1 MRALGLAIAAIL
13 IAAAPARA
21 QVFTVNTTLDTT
33 PGQSQ
38 CTAVACSLRAAV
50 EAAAEGDTVQ
60 VPAGTFTLQFGTL
73 TVPSAASGAGI
84 TIAGAGAAST
94 IISGNNSSRVLTIGG
109 EGRAFVSRV
118 TLRDGVAA
126 GQSGGNVL
134 VGNTSWLVL
143 DHARVTAGT
152 AARGGGIAGSAAQ
165 LIQIN
170 NSAVDTNVATGTAVG
185 TDGGGGLYIDG
196 QSSATQM
203 FIRDSTIAFNRAS
216 ADGGGINVRSIVS
229 ATTQLSAVT
238 LARNTSTAGAG
249 GGLYQPSP
257 NSQSQVRGSIL
268 AANSPSN
275 CGGSPPAINGGGNVE
290 SGAECGFGG
299 HQNTD
304 PQLATAL
311 ADQFVLPIA
320 ATSPAVDIVSPC
332 ITSTD
337 QRDVVRPQGG
347 ACDAGAYEVIP
358 APPPPAPTATPTPV
372 PTATPVAGKSVAGTV
387 AEGKVLVKTP
397 GGKFVALD
405 PTKPIPLGSTIDT
418 KNGAILLT
426 AQQRTNG
433 KPQTA
438 KFFDGIFKITQTKT
452 TTDLTLTEAL
462 AKCPARHTAHAAAKK
477 KKKKPKSRK
486 LWGDG
491 SGSFRTRG
499 QYSAATV
506 RGTRWLVQDSCS
518 GTLTKVRKGAV
529 TVRDLV
535 KRRTIIVRA
544 GKKYLARPPR

>member
-13 IAAAPARA
+13 IAASPARA
-21 QVFTVNTTLDTT
+21 EVFTVNTTLDTT
-33 PGQSQ
+33 PGQTP
-38 CTAVACSLRAAV
+38 CTSVACSLRSAV
-50 EAAAEGDTVQ
+50 EAAAAGDTVE
-60 VPAGTFTLQFGTL
+60 VPAGTYTLQNGTL
-73 TVPSAASGAGI
+73 TVPSSASGGGI
-84 TIAGAGAAST
+84 TIHGAGAGST
-94 IISGNNSSRVLTIGG
+94 IISGDQSSRVLTIGG

-118 TLRDGVAA
+118 TLRDGSAA
-126 GQSGGNVL
+126 GQPGGNVL

-143 DHARVTAGT
+143 DHARVTGGL
-152 AARGGGIAGSAAQ
+152 AARGGGIAATSSQ

-170 NSAVDTNVATGTAVG
+170 NSAIDTNVATGTALG

-196 QSSATQM
+196 QSSATQL

-216 ADGGGINVRSIVS
+216 ADGGGINVRSIVN

-238 LARNTSTAGAG
+238 LARNVITAGTG
-249 GGLYQPSP
+249 GGLYQPSA
-257 NSQSQVRGSIL
+257 NSQSQVRGSIV

-290 SGAECGFGG
+290 SATDCGLAGR
-299 HQNTD
+299 QNTD

-311 ADQFVLPIA
+311 TNEAVLPIA

-332 ITSTD
+332 VSSTD
-337 QRDVVRPQGG
+337 QRDVARPQGG
-347 ACDAGAYEVIP
+347 ACEAGAYEVVLT
-358 APPPPAPTATPTPV
+358 PPPPAPTATPTPI

-405 PTKPIPLGSTIDT
+405 PSKPIPLGSTIDT
-418 KNGAILLT
+418 KDGAILLT
-426 AQQRTNG
+426 AQQKKNG

-438 KFFDGIFKITQTKT
+438 KFFDGIFKITQTRT
-452 TTDLTLTEAL
+452 TTDLTLNEAL
-462 AKCPARHTAHAAAKK
+462 AKCAKRTTAHAAAKK
-477 KKKKPKSRK
+477 KKPKTRK

-518 GTLTKVRKGAV
+518 GTLTKVSKGVV

-535 KRRTIIVRA
+535 KRKTVIVRA
-544 GKKYLARPPR
+544 GKKYLARPRR